1 MLTVRWA
8 FVFLLCIVALWVL
21 KAPRKVRKG
30 GEAAEPLLLA
40 VGLQFWLSARY
51 FGCWPAILAIGLLF

>member
-51 FGCWPAILAIGLLF
+51 FG

>member
-1 MLTVRWA
+1 
-8 FVFLLCIVALWVL
+8 LLRYAVL

-51 FGCWPAILAIGLLF
+51 FGYRLAILTAGSLFVMSKYKRTNFS